1 MKLKKRRKILN
12 NRNKSVTKSIILK
25 KLADSYPGFLKKDL
39 EKILSITLDEIRNA
53 LKRDSRI
60 ELRNIFTL
68 IPKIQK
74 EGFRRNPKTGEKI
87 FINQKKNIG
96 FKLSKNWLK
105 KIND

>member
-39 EKILSITLDEIRNA
+39 EKILSITLDEMRNA

-74 EGFRRNPKTGEKI
+74 EGFGEIQKQVKKYLLI
-87 FINQKKNIG
+87 KKNIG
-96 FKLSKNWLK
+96 FKLSKDWLK
-105 KIND
+105 K